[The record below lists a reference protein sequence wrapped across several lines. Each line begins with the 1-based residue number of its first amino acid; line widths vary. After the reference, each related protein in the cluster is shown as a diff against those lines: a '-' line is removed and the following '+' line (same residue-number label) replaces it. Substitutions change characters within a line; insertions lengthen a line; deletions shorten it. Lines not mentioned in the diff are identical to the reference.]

1 MSSFLADPQ
10 GYPYRAG
17 NLFLGLDAKGR
28 EIGVSTDRH
37 AITIAGARSGKGAC
51 LLIPNALR
59 WPHNLLVVDPKGE
72 VAAASW
78 EAREAL
84 GQAVHV
90 LDPFKVADVPDRL
103 RASFNPLA
111 AIDPQS
117 LTARED
123 IQVIAD
129 GLVKRSDPKH
139 EEWYA
144 GAVGLL
150 AGLIAYAVET
160 APPEMRS
167 FAGVRAL
174 LLQPSQ
180 DLYATAQQMLGCTA
194 FGGLAREAGVMLMT
208 ACEADKGMEKEFLGT
223 ARRATSWMD
232 SSPVAAVLASSSFDL
247 ADLKRGAAS
256 VFLVLPAQYLD
267 THGAFL
273 RLFVRAAVESMMLDG
288 AKVNRRCLFL
298 LDEFAALGRL
308 DVVAKGMGLM
318 AGYGL
323 HLWPFL
329 QDLGQLRDLYRDNVS
344 ETFFGNADAAIF
356 FGNSDLLTLDNISR
370 RVGAVDVREIGQAPV
385 MGSGVNPITGATV
398 GAMLGSSKN
407 TTTRAT
413 GAAIGGAIGLMGS
426 ALHDWEV
433 RAQQK
438 EMNAYQQKAMKVGRP
453 RLSPEEVQAMVG
465 KGDGD
470 AVARGMLAFVK
481 AGDVLYLHPAPY
493 FIDRPAAP
501 PARTHEWAQ
510 QRAQSLLDQIEKTLA
525 RLRLGGWAISVFV
538 AIFWAQK
545 IYEETAAGFYLV
557 TPLNRALAHG
567 GLVLTSGFT
576 LTWLA
581 VFILRK
587 LATMGVRKQ
596 VLAEMQD

>member
-1 MSSFLADPQ
+1 MSSFLADPR

-103 RASFNPLA
+103 RVAFNPLA
-111 AIDPQS
+111 TIDQDSP
-117 LTARED
+117 TARED
-123 IQVIAD
+123 IQVISD

-144 GAVGLL
+144 GAVALL
-150 AGLIAYAVET
+150 AGLMAFAVET
-160 APPEMRS
+160 APPDMRS
-167 FAGVRAL
+167 FAGVRSL

-180 DLYATAQQMLGCTA
+180 DLYATAQEMLGCTA
-194 FGGLAREAGVMLMT
+194 FGGLARETGVTLMT
-208 ACEADKGMEKEFLGT
+208 ACESEKGMEKDFLGA

-232 SSPVAAVLASSSFDL
+232 SPPIAAVLASSSFDL
-247 ADLKRGAAS
+247 SALKNGAAS
-256 VFLVLPAQYLD
+256 VFLVLPPQYLD

-273 RLFVRAAVESMMLDG
+273 RLFVRAALSAMMKDG
-288 AKVNRRCLFL
+288 ARVNRRCLFM

-329 QDLGQLRDLYRDNVS
+329 QDLGQLQDLYGEKLS
-344 ETFFGNADAAIF
+344 ETFFGNADLAAF
-356 FGNSDLLTLDNISR
+356 FGNTDALTLKYVSERIGNLTPNEVRPDIPKASAAAQGESGFFTDFIKAAEANER
-370 RVGAVDVREIGQAPV
+370 AKYDHDMKRVG
-385 MGSGVNPITGATV
+385 T
-398 GAMLGSSKN
+398 
-407 TTTRAT
+407 
-413 GAAIGGAIGLMGS
+413 
-426 ALHDWEV
+426 
-433 RAQQK
+433 
-438 EMNAYQQKAMKVGRP
+438 P
-453 RLSPEEVQAMVG
+453 RVTSVEVQTMTG
-465 KGDGD
+465 KGEGES
-470 AVARGMLAFVK
+470 VSRGMFAFVK
-481 AGDVLYLHPAPY
+481 AGDTLFLRPAPY
-493 FIDRPAAP
+493 FAPPPKAPAAP
-501 PARTHEWAQ
+501 AKSKPLFGAGSQFDIRQYPPIPQFA
-510 QRAQSLLDQIEKTLA
+510 
-525 RLRLGGWAISVFV
+525 LGFV
-538 AIFWAQK
+538 AVSLTIWIIRSSMGLKVGDNLF
-545 IYEETAAGFYLV
+545 EGLAA
-557 TPLNRALAHG
+557 
-567 GLVLTSGFT
+567 S
-576 LTWLA
+576 A
-581 VFILRK
+581 VMGAFVGAVWRGVSK
-587 LATMGVRKQ
+587 LLGRGKS
-596 VLAEMQD
+596 

>member
-1 MSSFLADPQ
+1 MSTFLADPQ

-17 NLFLGLDAKGR
+17 GLFLGLDAKGR

-37 AITIAGARSGKGAC
+37 AITIAGSRSGKGAC

-84 GQAVHV
+84 GQSVHV

-103 RASFNPLA
+103 RASLNPLA

-150 AGLIAYAVET
+150 AGLMAYAVET
-160 APPEMRS
+160 APPDMRS

-180 DLYATAQQMLGCTA
+180 DLYATAQQMLACTA

-208 ACEADKGMEKEFLGT
+208 ACESEKGMEKDFLGA

-232 SSPVAAVLASSSFDL
+232 SPPIAAALASSSFDL
-247 ADLKRGAAS
+247 SALKTGTAS
-256 VFLVLPAQYLD
+256 VFLVLPPQYLD

-273 RLFVRAAVESMMLDG
+273 RLFVRTAMSAMMHDG

-329 QDLGQLRDLYRDNVS
+329 QDIGQLKALYGHDVT
-344 ETFFGNADAAIF
+344 ETFFGNSDAEIF
-356 FGNSDLLTLDNISR
+356 FGMKDLATLDYVSR
-370 RVGAVDVREIGQAPV
+370 RIGPLQPHEIRDAPIA
-385 MGSGVNPITGATV
+385 GSLVNPITGATI
-398 GAMLGSSKN
+398 GAMMGQSRKGS
-407 TTTRAT
+407 TRAM
-413 GAAIGGAIGLMGS
+413 GAAVGGLVGMMG
-426 ALHDWEV
+426 AAAHDETM
-433 RAQQK
+433 RAHNAEMAVYQK
-438 EMNAYQQKAMKVGRP
+438 EAMKVGKP
-453 RLSPEEVQAMVG
+453 RYSHEEIQAATG
-465 KGDGD
+465 KGD
-470 AVARGMLAFVK
+470 AEQVARGMFAFVK
-481 AGDVLYLHPAPY
+481 AGDVLHLRLAPY
-493 FIDRPAAP
+493 FIERPPP
-501 PARTHEWAQ
+501 PAPKDEAWAR
-510 QRAQSLLDQIEKTLA
+510 QRAQTLLDEAWAQIGNIGAGGLLLSPVAGAAYGFWWYQKAEAGRYLIESWKIGLFHGGVGTV
-525 RLRLGGWAISVFV
+525 GGW
-538 AIFWAQK
+538 
-545 IYEETAAGFYLV
+545 
-557 TPLNRALAHG
+557 
-567 GLVLTSGFT
+567 VLTFA
-576 LTWLA
+576 A
-581 VFILRK
+581 VWALKK
-587 LATMGVRKQ
+587 LAIIGVREQIRKE
-596 VLAEMQD
+596 AQD

>member
-1 MSSFLADPQ
+1 MHLSIFRKARMGSAMSSFLADPQ

-17 NLFLGLDAKGR
+17 GLFLGLDAKGR
-28 EIGVSTDRH
+28 EVGVSTDRH
-37 AITIAGARSGKGAC
+37 AITIAGSRSGKGAC

-103 RASFNPLA
+103 RASLNPLA
-111 AIDPQS
+111 AIDPHS

-150 AGLIAYAVET
+150 AGLMAYAVET
-160 APPEMRS
+160 APHELRS

-174 LLQPSQ
+174 LLQPTQ

-208 ACEADKGMEKEFLGT
+208 ACESEKAMEKDFLGT

-232 SSPVAAVLASSSFDL
+232 SPTVADVLASSSFNL
-247 ADLKRGAAS
+247 SDLKSGAVS
-256 VFLVLPAQYLD
+256 VFLVLPPQYLD

-273 RLFVRAAVESMMLDG
+273 RLFVRAAMSGMMQDG

-329 QDLGQLRDLYRDNVS
+329 QDLGQLRDLYRENVA
-344 ETFFGNADAAIF
+344 ETFFGNADVATF
-356 FGNSDLLTLDNISR
+356 FGNADLLTLDFVSR

-398 GAMLGSSKN
+398 GAVLGSSKN
-407 TTTRAT
+407 STTRMT
-413 GAAIGGAIGLMGS
+413 GAAIGGALGLMGS

-481 AGDVLYLHPAPY
+481 AGDVLYLRPAPY
-493 FIDRPAAP
+493 FAPPPEAAADIEAPKGESPLKFIAFPFIAGAGSYFSISNDGARGDDPAA
-501 PARTHEWAQ
+501 A
-510 QRAQSLLDQIEKTLA
+510 
-525 RLRLGGWAISVFV
+525 
-538 AIFWAQK
+538 
-545 IYEETAAGFYLV
+545 
-557 TPLNRALAHG
+557 ALAFFAIAAI
-567 GLVLTSGFT
+567 VSGVWWFVIK
-576 LTWLA
+576 A
-581 VFILRK
+581 IRGLRK
-587 LATMGVRKQ
+587 
-596 VLAEMQD
+596 

>member
-17 NLFLGLDAKGR
+17 GLFLGLDAKGR

-37 AITIAGARSGKGAC
+37 AITIAGSRAGKGAC

-84 GQAVHV
+84 RQSVHV

-103 RASFNPLA
+103 RASLNPLA
-111 AIDPQS
+111 AIDPHS

-150 AGLIAYAVET
+150 AGLMAYAVET
-160 APPEMRS
+160 APHELRS

-208 ACEADKGMEKEFLGT
+208 ACESEKAMEKDFLGT

-232 SSPVAAVLASSSFDL
+232 SPTVADVLASSSFNL
-247 ADLKRGAAS
+247 SDLKSGAVS
-256 VFLVLPAQYLD
+256 VFLVLPPQYLD

-273 RLFVRAAVESMMLDG
+273 RLFVRAAMSGMMQDG

-329 QDLGQLRDLYRDNVS
+329 QDLGQLRDLYRENVA
-344 ETFFGNADAAIF
+344 ETFFGNADVATF
-356 FGNSDLLTLDNISR
+356 FGNSDQLTLEYISR
-370 RVGAVDVREIGQAPV
+370 RIG
-385 MGSGVNPITGATV
+385 NITAGELD
-398 GAMLGSSKN
+398 MF
-407 TTTRAT
+407 
-413 GAAIGGAIGLMGS
+413 
-426 ALHDWEV
+426 
-433 RAQQK
+433 
-438 EMNAYQQKAMKVGRP
+438 P
-453 RLSPEEVQAMVG
+453 PLSPKPIPDNPNLNAALAADHADAMTEYHRLARVVG
-465 KGDGD
+465 EPRVAPSKLARILAKGVGD
-470 AVARGMLAFVK
+470 TVARSMIAFTK
-481 AGDVLYLHPAPY
+481 GGDILHILPAPY
-493 FIDRPAAP
+493 FHDARPLLLPMATNTLAVSQHTAKQENYREWRDVSNKTKLSEYHSDLAKKRASSTKARRGRRLNAIALYTVLFAP
-501 PARTHEWAQ
+501 PVLLLAAEAPAMAAKWFLA
-510 QRAQSLLDQIEKTLA
+510 SLA
-525 RLRLGGWAISVFV
+525 LRLICNALDVEWRT
-538 AIFWAQK
+538 FWRLEFILAAAL
-545 IYEETAAGFYLV
+545 TA
-557 TPLNRALAHG
+557 
-567 GLVLTSGFT
+567 
-576 LTWLA
+576 LA
-581 VFILRK
+581 VF
-587 LATMGVRKQ
+587 GQ
-596 VLAEMQD
+596 